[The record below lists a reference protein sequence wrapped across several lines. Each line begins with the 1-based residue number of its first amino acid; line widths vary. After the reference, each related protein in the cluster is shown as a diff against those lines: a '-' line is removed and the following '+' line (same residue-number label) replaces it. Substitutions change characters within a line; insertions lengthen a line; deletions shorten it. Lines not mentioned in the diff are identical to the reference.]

1 MSTHHPDRPAHP
13 DHPGPGDRVVEVFR
27 SGVPRL
33 LAGVWWVVSAV
44 ALVDI
49 ALHGRDRESLTV
61 ALTIVASDL
70 AFYAGAWRPAVL
82 LHARHVVIVGAVRD
96 RSVKLAAVTG
106 AETRGALKVHVG
118 DRTVT
123 TATVTASARESSRAA
138 LGVRQPPVGGRAAE
152 PSSGQ
157 RRMDQGTIDA
167 AAGATQAGYAAS
179 RIREHAERARRD
191 GVDPGPPPGIATR
204 WVWWPVALTVLFAV
218 AAVVVGTT

>member
-1 MSTHHPDRPAHP
+1 MSG

-27 SGVPRL
+27 SGAPRP
-33 LAGVWWVVSAV
+33 LAVVWWAVSVV
-44 ALVDI
+44 ALTDI

-61 ALTIVASDL
+61 ALALVATDL
-70 AFYAGAWRPAVL
+70 ALYAGAWRPAVL
-82 LHARHVVIVGAVRD
+82 LHAGHVVVVGALRD
-96 RSVKLAAVTG
+96 RSVRLAAVTG

-138 LGVRQPPVGGRAAE
+138 LRVRQPPGRGREAVPA
-152 PSSGQ
+152 PGQ
-157 RRMDQGTIDA
+157 RRMDQQTIDA

-191 GVDPGPPPGIATR
+191 GVDPGPPPGISTR
-204 WVWWPVALTVLFAV
+204 WVWWPAALTALFAI